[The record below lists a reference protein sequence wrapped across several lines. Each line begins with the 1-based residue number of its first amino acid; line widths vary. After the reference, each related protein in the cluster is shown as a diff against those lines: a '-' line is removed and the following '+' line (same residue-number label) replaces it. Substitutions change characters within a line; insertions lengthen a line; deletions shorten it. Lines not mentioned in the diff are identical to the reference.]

1 MLSNFEKIDLVIIGA
16 GPAGINAAILAK
28 ENNLSTILIDD
39 QNDLGGQVYRSIG
52 KNFKSDSIYLGKNYH
67 KGRKLYET
75 FNKSKIK
82 FWKNTSVWQISE
94 EKEVFFIKNGTSG
107 ILKTKFVLICCGAIE
122 RPMPISGWTLPGVM
136 TVGGAQTILKSSGT
150 GVDNAVFIGSGPL
163 LYLSVFQYLKAG
175 FRVKAV
181 LDTTDTK
188 QLFKS
193 IPFLLFALSNIKMI
207 FQGIFW
213 IQYIIKKSKFIPFV
227 NNVELNGEKFLENI
241 TFTNFKRKEM
251 NIDTK
256 NAFIHHGV
264 IPNINLTMATGIKHK
279 WNKRQFSWLP
289 NLNYFGETNISG
301 IYVAGDNMGIGGEKV
316 SSISSSLSLLD
327 ILEKLQKRIFIKKYI
342 YLFFLNYHKLIRPFL
357 DVLFKPNHNLL
368 IPTKPNGIVCRC
380 ENITKKELIKSIKL
394 GVSGPNQLKAYSRAG
409 MGKCQGRYC
418 GNTVQLMISKI
429 KNLSMKDVGYYRL
442 RPPIKPLTL
451 EQLSNFKD
459 YFIDED

>member
-1 MLSNFEKIDLVIIGA
+1 MANIRRK
-16 GPAGINAAILAK
+16 
-28 ENNLSTILIDD
+28 
-39 QNDLGGQVYRSIG
+39 RS
-52 KNFKSDSIYLGKNYH
+52 
-67 KGRKLYET
+67 
-75 FNKSKIK
+75 
-82 FWKNTSVWQISE
+82 
-94 EKEVFFIKNGTSG
+94 FFIKNGTSG

-175 FRVKAV
+175 FKVKAV

-213 IQYIIKKSKFIPFV
+213 IQYIIKNSKFIPFV

-368 IPTKPNGIVCRC
+368 IPTNQMVLFVGVRILQ
-380 ENITKKELIKSIKL
+380 KK
-394 GVSGPNQLKAYSRAG
+394 N
-409 MGKCQGRYC
+409 
-418 GNTVQLMISKI
+418 
-429 KNLSMKDVGYYRL
+429 
-442 RPPIKPLTL
+442 
-451 EQLSNFKD
+451 
-459 YFIDED
+459 